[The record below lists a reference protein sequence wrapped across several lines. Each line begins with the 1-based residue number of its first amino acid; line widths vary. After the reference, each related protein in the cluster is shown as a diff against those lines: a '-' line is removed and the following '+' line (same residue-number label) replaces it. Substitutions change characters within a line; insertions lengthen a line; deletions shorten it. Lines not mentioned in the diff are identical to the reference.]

1 MASAN
6 VDAVLLHLTENPVIV
21 HELHVIFAKMEAG
34 AGVKLTQQE
43 KVELLK
49 EIAGTAAAEP
59 SITFSW

>member
-6 VDAVLLHLTENPVIV
+6 VDAVLHYLMSTPVIV
-21 HELHVIFAKMEAG
+21 HELHVVFAKMEAG
-34 AGVKLTQQE
+34 AGVQLTNQE

-59 SITFSW
+59 SITFAW

>member
-6 VDAVLLHLTENPVIV
+6 VDKVLHYLMETPVAV
-21 HELHVIFAKMEAG
+21 HELHLVFAKIEAG
-34 AGVKLTQQE
+34 AGAKLSAQE

-59 SITFSW
+59 SITFAW